1 MMNNDNRFDELL
13 LKAAQQYNQPP
24 AFVPRDEMWAAIEK
38 AQAERAVRPMRIV
51 ATPTHR
57 PLAAR
62 YTWIGAAAAAVLL
75 VATGVGIGRWSM
87 ESGASGEPKA
97 VASAGA
103 TKGGQTIET
112 PRVGSAGIEDPPG
125 ESTTQPDG
133 ALSAGGAGS
142 VPGAAASEA
151 AAPEAA
157 APEISAP
164 RTGTRVASSDVR
176 AGSGTARR
184 SVTPPTGRSSIA
196 NRGSTLPPLM
206 NSGLRQEGPYQ
217 VAAYRHL
224 ENAEALLTAF
234 RTDSRDAR
242 MDAQLSTWAR
252 DLLSN
257 TRLLLDSPA
266 ADDPQRARLLG
277 DLELVLAQIVQL
289 SPGAA
294 AQDREL
300 IEGSIQSG
308 QVMTR
313 LRTAIPAGPTR
324 GL

>member
-24 AFVPRDEMWAAIEK
+24 TVVPRDEMWAAIEQ
-38 AQAERAVRPMRIV
+38 AQFERAVRPMRVV
-51 ATPTHR
+51 ATPTTHR
-57 PLAAR
+57 RLAD
-62 YTWIGAAAAAVLL
+62 YKWIGAAAAAVLL

-103 TKGGQTIET
+103 TTSGQTTSTSSVE
-112 PRVGSAGIEDPPG
+112 SAGIEAPSA
-125 ESTTQPDG
+125 ESTSQPQ
-133 ALSAGGAGS
+133 AGS
-142 VPGAAASEA
+142 APAAEGGSAPAAGAPEV

-157 APEISAP
+157 APQTGSRVA
-164 RTGTRVASSDVR
+164 RTGASVG
-176 AGSGTARR
+176 AGSVRRGTTA
-184 SVTPPTGRSSIA
+184 PTGGSTVA
-196 NRGSTLPPLM
+196 TRGSTLPPPM
-206 NSGLRQEGPYQ
+206 NSGVRPEGPYQ
-217 VAAYRHL
+217 VAANRHL
-224 ENAEALLTAF
+224 ANAEALLTAF

>member
-13 LKAAQQYNQPP
+13 HKAAQQYNQPP
-24 AFVPRDEMWAAIEK
+24 SVVPRDEMWAAIEK
-38 AQAERAVRPMRIV
+38 AQADRAVRPMRIV
-51 ATPTHR
+51 ATQSHR
-57 PLAAR
+57 PLTR
-62 YTWIGAAAAAVLL
+62 YAWIGAAAAAVLL

-87 ESGASGEPKA
+87 DRGAPGRGAPKA
-97 VASAGA
+97 VASTASTNSAQAITGPDSVSVAVSGSPSDSGDAPAPARETRVA
-103 TKGGQTIET
+103 T
-112 PRVGSAGIEDPPG
+112 ANPP
-125 ESTTQPDG
+125 T
-133 ALSAGGAGS
+133 GS
-142 VPGAAASEA
+142 VPVRKGVTTRSGAERSA
-151 AAPEAA
+151 
-157 APEISAP
+157 IRGGGSAP
-164 RTGTRVASSDVR
+164 STSY
-176 AGSGTARR
+176 
-184 SVTPPTGRSSIA
+184 
-196 NRGSTLPPLM
+196 GSTR
-206 NSGLRQEGPYQ
+206 SEGPYQ
-217 VAAYRHL
+217 VAANRHL
-224 ENAEALLTAF
+224 ANAEALLTAF

-242 MDAQLSTWAR
+242 MDAQLSKWAR

-266 ADDPQRARLLG
+266 AEDPERARLLG

-300 IEGSIQSG
+300 IEGSIRSG

>member
-24 AFVPRDEMWAAIEK
+24 AVAPRDEMWAAIEK
-38 AQAERAVRPMRIV
+38 AQAERAVRPMRIL

-97 VASAGA
+97 VASAA
-103 TKGGQTIET
+103 TKSGQTIET
-112 PRVGSAGIEDPPG
+112 PRVESAGIEDPSG
-125 ESTTQPDG
+125 ESTSQPDA
-133 ALSAGGAGS
+133 ALSARETGS
-142 VPGAAASEA
+142 VPGAAAPQA
-151 AAPEAA
+151 AVPEKAV
-157 APEISAP
+157 PESSAP
-164 RTGTRVASSDVR
+164 VTGRSVAASDVR
-176 AGSGTARR
+176 AGPGTVRR
-184 SVTPPTGRSSIA
+184 GATAPTGRSTIDS
-196 NRGSTLPPLM
+196 RGSSLPPSM
-206 NSGLRQEGPYQ
+206 NSGFVRPEGPYQ
-217 VAAYRHL
+217 VAANRHL
-224 ENAEALLTAF
+224 ANAEALLTAF

>member
-1 MMNNDNRFDELL
+1 MNSVF
-13 LKAAQQYNQPP
+13 
-24 AFVPRDEMWAAIEK
+24 
-38 AQAERAVRPMRIV
+38 VRP
-51 ATPTHR
+51 
-57 PLAAR
+57 
-62 YTWIGAAAAAVLL
+62 
-75 VATGVGIGRWSM
+75 
-87 ESGASGEPKA
+87 
-97 VASAGA
+97 
-103 TKGGQTIET
+103 
-112 PRVGSAGIEDPPG
+112 
-125 ESTTQPDG
+125 
-133 ALSAGGAGS
+133 
-142 VPGAAASEA
+142 
-151 AAPEAA
+151 
-157 APEISAP
+157 
-164 RTGTRVASSDVR
+164 
-176 AGSGTARR
+176 
-184 SVTPPTGRSSIA
+184 
-196 NRGSTLPPLM
+196 
-206 NSGLRQEGPYQ
+206 EGPYQ
-217 VAAYRHL
+217 VAANRHL
-224 ENAEALLTAF
+224 ANAEALLTAF

>member
-24 AFVPRDEMWAAIEK
+24 AVVPRDEMWAAIEK
-38 AQAERAVRPMRIV
+38 AQSERAVRPMRIV

-97 VASAGA
+97 VASVGA
-103 TKGGQTIET
+103 TKSGQTTGT
-112 PRVGSAGIEDPPG
+112 PSVESAGIETPSSESPSQPQPG
-125 ESTTQPDG
+125 
-133 ALSAGGAGS
+133 SAAAAEAGS
-142 VPGAAASEA
+142 APAAG
-151 AAPEAA
+151 APEAA
-157 APEISAP
+157 APEILAP
-164 RTGTRVASSDVR
+164 VTGRRVAASDVR
-176 AGSGTARR
+176 AGSGTVRR
-184 SVTPPTGRSSIA
+184 GATAPTGRSTIDT
-196 NRGSTLPPLM
+196 RGSSLPPSM
-206 NSGLRQEGPYQ
+206 NSGFVRPEGPYQ
-217 VAAYRHL
+217 VAANRHL
-224 ENAEALLTAF
+224 ANAEALLTAF

>member
-1 MMNNDNRFDELL
+1 MMNDDNRFDELVRN
-13 LKAAQQYNQPP
+13 AVQQYNKPP
-24 AFVPRDEMWAAIEK
+24 AVVPRDEMWAAIEE
-38 AQAERAVRPMRIV
+38 AQSKRALRPMRIV
-51 ATPTHR
+51 APGTHR
-57 PLAAR
+57 PLKL
-62 YTWIGAAAAAVLL
+62 YVWLGAAAAAVLL

-87 ESGASGEPKA
+87 ERRSAPESVAKTVAPAPAVAQAIPKPAAEIESPSRGASAP
-97 VASAGA
+97 VAPA
-103 TKGGQTIET
+103 
-112 PRVGSAGIEDPPG
+112 
-125 ESTTQPDG
+125 
-133 ALSAGGAGS
+133 
-142 VPGAAASEA
+142 
-151 AAPEAA
+151 
-157 APEISAP
+157 
-164 RTGTRVASSDVR
+164 RVATTE
-176 AGSGTARR
+176 GSRPQTSVRR
-184 SVTPPTGRSSIA
+184 SPPQSSRIA
-196 NRGSTLPPLM
+196 QSGSTRSTLPGY
-206 NSGLRQEGPYQ
+206 SGPPFTNGGVRQEGPYQ
-217 VAAYRHL
+217 VATIRHL
-224 ENAEALLTAF
+224 SNAEALLTAF

-300 IEGSIQSG
+300 IEGSIRSG

-313 LRTAIPAGPTR
+313 LRSAIPAGPTR

>member
-24 AFVPRDEMWAAIEK
+24 AVVPRDEMWAAIEK

-51 ATPTHR
+51 AAPTHR
-57 PLAAR
+57 PLADR
-62 YTWIGAAAAAVLL
+62 YTWIGAAAAAVFL
-75 VATGVGIGRWSM
+75 VAAGVGIGRWSM

-103 TKGGQTIET
+103 TKSGQTIET
-112 PRVGSAGIEDPPG
+112 PGVGSAGIEDPSG
-125 ESTTQPDG
+125 ESTSQPDG
-133 ALSAGGAGS
+133 AVSAGGTGS
-142 VPGAAASEA
+142 VPGA

-164 RTGTRVASSDVR
+164 VTGRRVASSDVR
-176 AGSGTARR
+176 AGSETVRR
-184 SVTPPTGRSSIA
+184 GATTPTGRSTIA
-196 NRGSTLPPLM
+196 TRGSTLPPSM
-206 NSGLRQEGPYQ
+206 NSGLRPEGPYQ
-217 VAAYRHL
+217 VAANRHL
-224 ENAEALLTAF
+224 ANAEALLTAF
-234 RTDSRDAR
+234 RTDTRDAR